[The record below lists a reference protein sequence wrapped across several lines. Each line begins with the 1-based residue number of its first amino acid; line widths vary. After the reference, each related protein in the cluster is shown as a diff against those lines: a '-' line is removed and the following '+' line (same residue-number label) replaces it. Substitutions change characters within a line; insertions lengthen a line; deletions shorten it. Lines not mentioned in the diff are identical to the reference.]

1 MILIEYLFAASL
13 LGVSAY
19 AVPPP
24 PYQTPLGSE
33 SKRFS
38 RISEHTSLDPHNDNL
53 DKWITEESEFAW
65 EYLFDNVAPYGKN
78 TGGAAPGT
86 VIASPSKSYPD
97 YFYQWV
103 RDAAIT
109 MKGVVNAY
117 AKTDFQ
123 NLRDTVELYLEIQEN
138 IQSTANPSGGYS
150 SGGLGEPKFMV
161 NGEPFTQPW
170 SRPQRDGPA
179 LRILTLT
186 SYIKTLNETEPELV
200 TEEWLTKLYDPTK
213 PNFSIIKADLEYIAR
228 TWNEQGFDL
237 WEETMDLHFFTALV
251 QHKALVEGRD
261 LARLLND
268 QKGAA
273 WYDRQQSTLK
283 GFLKDQFW
291 SKEKGHLLAYL
302 NTPHRTGLDCS
313 LMLGAIHGGQ
323 SDLFPAWSDEVL
335 VSMQMLIND
344 MEKRHSINRQA
355 PPYYKEEERLRG
367 VGIGRYPEDI
377 YDGVGFSGGHP
388 WFLCTSSVSEILYT
402 VIEYFVKQ
410 ESFEITPINLPF
422 FNRMHPNGKAEVGI
436 VTVDDLI
443 FHKYLRSMF
452 TYADSF
458 LNVIRWHAT
467 ADGRLSEQ
475 FDGRTGFQRGAHD
488 LTWSYGSFLEAVE
501 KRKSAKLTMLN
512 KL

>member
-1 MILIEYLFAASL
+1 M
-13 LGVSAY
+13 
-19 AVPPP
+19 
-24 PYQTPLGSE
+24 
-33 SKRFS
+33 
-38 RISEHTSLDPHNDNL
+38 
-53 DKWITEESEFAW
+53 
-65 EYLFDNVAPYGKN
+65 
-78 TGGAAPGT
+78 
-86 VIASPSKSYPD
+86 
-97 YFYQWV
+97 
-103 RDAAIT
+103 
-109 MKGVVNAY
+109 
-117 AKTDFQ
+117 
-123 NLRDTVELYLEIQEN
+123 
-138 IQSTANPSGGYS
+138 
-150 SGGLGEPKFMV
+150 
-161 NGEPFTQPW
+161 
-170 SRPQRDGPA
+170 
-179 LRILTLT
+179 
-186 SYIKTLNETEPELV
+186 

-388 WFLCTSSVSEILYT
+388 W
-402 VIEYFVKQ
+402 
-410 ESFEITPINLPF
+410 
-422 FNRMHPNGKAEVGI
+422 
-436 VTVDDLI
+436 
-443 FHKYLRSMF
+443 
-452 TYADSF
+452 
-458 LNVIRWHAT
+458 
-467 ADGRLSEQ
+467 
-475 FDGRTGFQRGAHD
+475 
-488 LTWSYGSFLEAVE
+488 
-501 KRKSAKLTMLN
+501 
-512 KL
+512 